1 MKKFIVTTILVAVF
15 TTGATLKAQDNH
27 PEYLGLPGDNLNLY
41 AVMKLFQESKT
52 LEDFERDLNDPK
64 SNINNLDLNG
74 DNQVDYIKVIDNV
87 DGDVHNIVLQV
98 AVSPKENQDVAVF
111 TVQRFQNGQV
121 QIQLTGDEQLY
132 GKDYIIEPI
141 YDNAN
146 PGGTPNPGYTG
157 NTRIVDGQTVTY
169 VNTTPVQIAAWP
181 LVRFIFLPTYTVWHS
196 PWYWGYYP
204 GYWHTWHPYSW
215 NYYYGY
221 QYNWNRYYYG
231 HYRQWNYHRY
241 SRWNDFYYNRRRSY
255 SPDIHHRVEMGYYK
269 NTYSHPEQ
277 RKDGEAMFAN
287 THPDQY
293 RRLKAVPSSNNSN
306 ITRRSPTTTMSNK
319 SVTNPHP
326 GNNTDINRRST
337 TTVTS
342 KSVTNPHPD
351 KNTDIN
357 RRSPTT
363 VTDKSGANHPSGQN
377 AGINHSHDKTKS
389 AATSS
394 NRKIE
399 TKKKSVT
406 TEKKDTHTKE
416 ADKKEPDHDRQ

>member
-1 MKKFIVTTILVAVF
+1 MKKFIVTTILVTLF
-15 TTGATLKAQDNH
+15 TTGAILKAQDNH

-146 PGGTPNPGYTG
+146 PGGTANPGYTG

-181 LVRFIFLPTYTVWHS
+181 LIRFIFLPTYLVWHS

-241 SRWNDFYYNRRRSY
+241 SRWNDYYYNGRRSY
-255 SPDIHHRVEMGYYK
+255 SPDIHHRIEMGYYK

-277 RKDGEAMFAN
+277 RKDGEALFAN
-287 THPDQY
+287 AHPDQY
-293 RRLKAVPSSNNSN
+293 RRSRAISSGNNSN
-306 ITRRSPTTTMSNK
+306 ITRRSSATMTNK
-319 SVTNPHP
+319 SVTNPQP
-326 GNNTDINRRST
+326 GSNTVTNRRST
-337 TTVTS
+337 ATVTS
-342 KSVTNPHPD
+342 KSVTNPHPG
-351 KNTDIN
+351 NNADIN
-357 RRSPTT
+357 RRSATT
-363 VTDKSGANHPSGQN
+363 VTDKSVINHPSGQN
-377 AGINHSHDKTKS
+377 AGINQSHDRTKS

-394 NRKIE
+394 NRKIQN
-399 TKKKSVT
+399 KKKPAS
-406 TEKKDTHTKE
+406 TEKKDNHTKE
-416 ADKKEPDHDRQ
+416 ADKKGPEHNRQ